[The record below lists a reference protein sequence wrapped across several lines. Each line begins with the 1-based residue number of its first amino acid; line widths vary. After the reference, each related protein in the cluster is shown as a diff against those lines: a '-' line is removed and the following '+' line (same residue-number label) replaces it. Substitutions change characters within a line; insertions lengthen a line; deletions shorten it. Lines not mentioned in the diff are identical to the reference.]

1 MQELAWL
8 EQTIFSIW
16 LRESEWGFF
25 FALVLHSLAMGVVVG
40 INLAVALRVA
50 GVAPAVPLSFMS
62 RFYPLMRAGA
72 LVILVSGL
80 LLLLA
85 YPAKALTNPVFY
97 IKLFCIVAALY
108 IARRLR
114 VRLMQNRS
122 HDFTVL
128 PSHVRTI
135 AGIALLLWILSV
147 GAGRFLAYTNSI
159 LLASSFY

>member
-8 EQTIFSIW
+8 EQTAISIW

-25 FALVLHSLAMGVVVG
+25 FPLVLHSLAMGLVVG
-40 INLAVALRVA
+40 INLAVALRIV
-50 GVAPAVPLSFMS
+50 GVAPAVPLSFMC
-62 RFYPLMRAGA
+62 RFYPLMRGGA
-72 LVILVSGL
+72 VVILISGL

-97 IKLFCIVAALY
+97 IKLICIVAALY
-108 IARRLR
+108 IARRFR
-114 VRLMQNRS
+114 VRLMMNRL
-122 HDFTVL
+122 HDQEAL

-135 AGIALLLWILSV
+135 AVFALLLWIVSIS
-147 GAGRFLAYTNSI
+147 AGRFLAYTNSI